1 MKKIIVI
8 TTLLMGTT
16 LIYAQE
22 KGVLKGKGIQPV
34 STEDPHNPLVNGIPY
49 DQYKAQVQ
57 AEQKKRSAEQAQLRQ
72 KAVVDQEQMMT
83 NEAKNDATT
92 KQKKVEPKNSK

>member
-1 MKKIIVI
+1 M
-8 TTLLMGTT
+8 LLLGTT

-22 KGVLKGKGIQPV
+22 KSIIKGKGIQRV

-57 AEQKKRSAEQAQLRQ
+57 AEQKKRSADEAQLKQ
-72 KAVVDQEQMMT
+72 KALVEQGQMMT
-83 NEAKNDATT
+83 NEAKNNVAT
-92 KQKKVEPKNSK
+92 KQMKVETKDSK